1 MNKSNLTDIVA
12 ADTGLARA
20 RASEI
25 VDTMLQAIQQSLA
38 RGEDVKFQG
47 FGIFKAIRR
56 PARTHRDPN
65 TGGTIDKAAD
75 VTIRFK
81 PGELLKAAV
90 Q

>member
-1 MNKSNLTDIVA
+1 
-12 ADTGLARA
+12 
-20 RASEI
+20 
-25 VDTMLQAIQQSLA
+25 
-38 RGEDVKFQG
+38 VKFQG